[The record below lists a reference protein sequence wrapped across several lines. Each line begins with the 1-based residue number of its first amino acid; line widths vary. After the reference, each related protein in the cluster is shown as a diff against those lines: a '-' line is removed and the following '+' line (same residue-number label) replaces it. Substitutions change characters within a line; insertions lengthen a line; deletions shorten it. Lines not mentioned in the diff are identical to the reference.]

1 MCVSACENAKKKAPS
16 IFPLH
21 ERWQRGKI
29 AREIAIRRRLC
40 VVLDPTVDASLHS
53 QLIRF
58 KRAGQRDCSLRENL
72 ISVFDFSSTH
82 NYTQAKEERID
93 KVAIFIFI
101 FILFSS
107 FLSLHLSALPLLLL
121 LSLIVARCCSSATS
135 HQRDCLTSCVF
146 FTAINAVLRQQ
157 SECIDE
163 MRRGMPHSFELLY
176 CWRCNNVAENYGFE
190 EASS

>member
-1 MCVSACENAKKKAPS
+1 MFRADNLLNKFEKYVDRWKWKCYKGKNLLNVCECVWKCKKKKAPS

-58 KRAGQRDCSLRENL
+58 KRAGQKRDCSLRENL

-121 LSLIVARCCSSATS
+121 SLSSSLAAAPPPPVTSAT
-135 HQRDCLTSCVF
+135 VW
-146 FTAINAVLRQQ
+146 LRVYFSLPSMQ
-157 SECIDE
+157 
-163 MRRGMPHSFELLY
+163 Y
-176 CWRCNNVAENYGFE
+176 
-190 EASS
+190 